1 MPQAKIVVAAV
12 ALATGFVAAI
22 WGLQLY
28 SVQDP
33 WLPYTRTVRAY
44 LGAGLQ
50 HDSAALTRNSA
61 AAQPIAWVADAIRQR
76 PAAVAAWAQQ
86 LHAVTGFRA
95 GETVTVAL
103 AASNVEGCS
112 PLNSVTARLLNHSAA
127 PRLLAVSSP
136 CTRGDV
142 PPLLPYQRLW

>member
-1 MPQAKIVVAAV
+1 MSHAKIVAAVV
-12 ALATGFVAAI
+12 ALAALLVGAT
-22 WGLQLY
+22 WSLRLY

-61 AAQPIAWVADAIRQR
+61 AAQPIAWVEDAIRQR

-127 PRLLAVSSP
+127 PRLLGVSSP